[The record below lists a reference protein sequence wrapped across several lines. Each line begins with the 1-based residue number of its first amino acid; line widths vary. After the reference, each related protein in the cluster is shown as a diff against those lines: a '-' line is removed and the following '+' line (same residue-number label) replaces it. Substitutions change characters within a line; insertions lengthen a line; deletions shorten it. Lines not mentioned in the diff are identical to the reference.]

1 MDNAMRTPETGGA
14 AKGMKRTG
22 LLLIDFQQGHRGSF
36 TYEHGPLSEGIAKT
50 ASVISR
56 ARESGIPVI
65 LVSGKVYRD
74 VFPEVS
80 EAAGSGALR
89 IYKKTLDAFKEPDLE
104 TILGAYDVDTLIIGG
119 WIRHICVMA
128 TAAEALKRGFSV
140 MTSDE
145 ILFGNRETANL
156 AARRMCLEYY
166 RKNCT
171 LFDSSADLIE
181 GMRTSIGL
189 RGI

>member
-1 MDNAMRTPETGGA
+1 M
-14 AKGMKRTG
+14 G

-56 ARESGIPVI
+56 ASGIPVI
-65 LVSGKVYRD
+65 LVSGKVYREI
-74 VFPEVS
+74 FPEIS
-80 EAAGSGALR
+80 EAAGTDAIRL
-89 IYKKTLDAFKEPDLE
+89 YKKTLDAFKEPDLE
-104 TILGAYDVDTLIIGG
+104 TILGAYDIDAIAIGG

-171 LFDSSADLIE
+171 LFDTSSDLADA
-181 GMRTSIGL
+181 MRTSIGQ
-189 RGI
+189 RA